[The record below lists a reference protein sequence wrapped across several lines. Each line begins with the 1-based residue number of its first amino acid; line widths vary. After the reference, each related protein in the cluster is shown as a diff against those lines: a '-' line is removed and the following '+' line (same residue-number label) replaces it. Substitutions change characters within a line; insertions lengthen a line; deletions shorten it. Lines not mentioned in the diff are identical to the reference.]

1 MINYDIHWNPVRLMQ
16 RIGRVDRRMN
26 PETETNLKKD
36 HPDQTQYRGEV
47 AYWNFLPPA
56 ELNDILSLYRK
67 VTQKTL
73 LISETLGIEGK
84 KLLTPEDRYKA
95 IKEFNESY
103 EGTTTAV
110 EQMHLEY
117 QALIK
122 ADPNLEKQLAALP
135 RSVFSGKKS
144 GAPATG
150 VFFCYSLPALDHEKQ
165 EFTDEA
171 GTTRWFLFDPATKK
185 LDQEPA
191 DIAPAVHSEPKTL
204 RKCVMS
210 EKDLKDAR
218 AYIEKHITNTYLKQ
232 IQAPIGVKP
241 TLKCW
246 MEIN

>member
-1 MINYDIHWNPVRLMQ
+1 
-16 RIGRVDRRMN
+16 
-26 PETETNLKKD
+26 
-36 HPDQTQYRGEV
+36 
-47 AYWNFLPPA
+47 
-56 ELNDILSLYRK
+56 
-67 VTQKTL
+67 
-73 LISETLGIEGK
+73 
-84 KLLTPEDRYKA
+84 
-95 IKEFNESY
+95 
-103 EGTTTAV
+103 
-110 EQMHLEY
+110 
-117 QALIK
+117 
-122 ADPNLEKQLAALP
+122 
-135 RSVFSGKKS
+135 VFSGKKS
-144 GAPATG
+144 GSPSTG

-191 DIAPAVHSEPKTL
+191 DIAPAVRSDNKTP

-218 AYIEKHITNTYLKQ
+218 AFVEKHITNTYLKQ